1 MKNRVLVSV
10 TIPAKNANYKTMEN
24 YINNLLFTYL
34 PHIAMAVFWF
44 GLITRIIL
52 TSKSIQANSS
62 QFLSRK
68 ELRLGSNLFHYAII
82 MVFLG
87 HFTGLFT
94 PEKLYHVVMSTET
107 KRIVAISLGTIF
119 GLLSLIGI
127 IILIIRRLK
136 NDRIRINSTWQDYF
150 IAFLLLVEV
159 TLGMI
164 SVSKTAVSSVE
175 DYAALGIWAQ
185 KIITFQP
192 DAAAVIAG
200 HSLTYKL
207 HIVVGLFI
215 FIVFPYTKL
224 MHMMMMPVAYFLRS
238 GYQLVRKGYSHLSS

>member
-1 MKNRVLVSV
+1 
-10 TIPAKNANYKTMEN
+10 MEN

-44 GLITRIIL
+44 GLITRIIIS
-52 TSKSIQANSS
+52 SKTIQATST

-68 ELRLGSNLFHYAII
+68 GLRLGSNLFHFSIL

-94 PEKLYHVVMSTET
+94 PETLYHKIMTTET
-107 KRIVAISLGTIF
+107 KRTIALIMGTMF
-119 GLLSLIGI
+119 GTLSLTGI
-127 IILIIRRLK
+127 VILITRRLS
-136 NDRIRINSTWQDYF
+136 NERIRFNSYWQDYF
-150 IAFLLLVEV
+150 IGFLLLTEIV
-159 TLGMI
+159 LGML
-164 SVSKTAVSSVE
+164 SVLQTSSSSVE
-175 DYAALGIWAQ
+175 HYSALGIWAQ

-192 DAAAVIAG
+192 DAASVIAG
-200 HSLTYKL
+200 HSIIYKL

-224 MHMMMMPVAYFLRS
+224 MHMLMIPVGYFIRS
-238 GYQLVRKGYSHLSS
+238 GYQLVRKGLFWLSAN

>member
-1 MKNRVLVSV
+1 MD
-10 TIPAKNANYKTMEN
+10 N

-44 GLITRIIL
+44 GLITRIVL
-52 TSKSIQANSS
+52 SSRSIQATSS

-68 ELRLGSNLFHYAII
+68 GIRAGSNLFHYAII

-94 PEKLYHVVMSTET
+94 PEKLYHVFITTET
-107 KRIVAISLGTIF
+107 KKIIALCLGSVF

-136 NDRIRINSTWQDYF
+136 NDRIRLNSSWQDYF
-150 IAFLLLVEV
+150 IIFLLLVEV
-159 TLGMI
+159 SLGMI
-164 SVSKTAVSSVE
+164 SVTQTASSSVE
-175 DYAALGIWAQ
+175 NYAALGVWAQ

-200 HSLTYKL
+200 HSLIYKL
-207 HIVVGLFI
+207 HIVVGLLI
-215 FIVFPYTKL
+215 FIIFPYTKL
-224 MHMMMMPVAYFLRS
+224 MHMIMMPVAYFIRS
-238 GYQLVRKGYSHLSS
+238 GYQLVRRGYHEKTSS